1 MSVITI
7 PSTPTTGRRGA
18 RRCTAGGAGS
28 IAASP
33 ATVLATSLA
42 ALLAA
47 SLAGCGG
54 GGGGGG
60 SELQVTVPTA
70 VRAVAAS
77 AGSDATAA
85 NLGNLGGWLARAVL
99 STASEG
105 VLDITGVRES
115 PQSSGVANSALRAP
129 VMGMPAHVLRAVARL
144 GAPFAATREKP
155 SATSVDTQ
163 PCENEGGSFTVTFD
177 DADNSTVLSTGDLL
191 TLAVTNCVL
200 DSTTPIA
207 NGSVTLKLNGV
218 EINGRNE
225 VTAIDADVT
234 FSNFALAGYGS
245 YSGAARFWTKPQA
258 GGERSRMS
266 FLGTSVTLAGATIV
280 YDFDVYALSTAST
293 NTFEVDGG
301 IGIAG
306 QTYSVVASG
315 SMSGT
320 VLGPPSTGTL
330 RLRDAAG
337 DSIQLSARSALL
349 FDLDFFPSGATAPT
363 ASLPG
368 LRWAD
373 YLGTPQ

>member
-28 IAASP
+28 IVASLAASP
-33 ATVLATSLA
+33 ATVLA

-54 GGGGGG
+54 GGGGS

-85 NLGNLGGWLARAVL
+85 NLGSLGGWLARAVL

-115 PQSSGVANSALRAP
+115 PQSSGIANSALRAP
-129 VMGMPAHVLRAVARL
+129 VMGMPAHVLRAVVRL
-144 GAPFAATREKP
+144 GAPFAAAREKP
-155 SATSVDTQ
+155 SAISVDTQ

-177 DADNSTVLSTGDLL
+177 DADNSTVLSTGDSL
-191 TLAVTNCVL
+191 TLTVSNCVL

-245 YSGAARFWTKPQA
+245 YSGAARFWTKPQT
-258 GGERSRMS
+258 GGERSRVS

-337 DSIQLSARSALL
+337 DSVQLSARSALL

-373 YLGTPQ
+373 YLGAPQ

>member
-1 MSVITI
+1 MSTTI
-7 PSTPTTGRRGA
+7 HRRGA
-18 RRCTAGGAGS
+18 IPLTALC
-28 IAASP
+28 AA
-33 ATVLATSLA
+33 AV
-42 ALLAA
+42 AA
-47 SLAGCGG
+47 SLVGCGG
-54 GGGGGG
+54 GGGGS

-115 PQSSGVANSALRAP
+115 PQSSIAANTSTRTGTAPRAP
-129 VMGMPAHVLRAVARL
+129 VMGMPAHVLRAVVRL
-144 GAPFAATREKP
+144 GAPFAITREKP
-155 SATSVDTQ
+155 SAISVDTQ
-163 PCENEGGSFTVTFD
+163 ACENEGGTFTVTFD
-177 DADNSTVLSTGDLL
+177 DADNSTVLSAGDAL
-191 TLAVTNCVL
+191 TLDATNCVL
-200 DSTTPIA
+200 DATTPVA
-207 NGSVTLKLNGV
+207 NGSVTLTLNGV

-225 VTAIDADVT
+225 VTAIDASVG
-234 FSNFALAGYGS
+234 FSNFALAGYGN
-245 YSGAARFWTKPQA
+245 YSGAARFWTKPAA
-258 GGERSRMS
+258 GGERSRVS
-266 FLGTSVTLAGATIV
+266 FMGTSVTLAGATVV

-293 NTFEVDGG
+293 NTFEIDGG
-301 IGIAG
+301 IGIGG

-320 VLGPPSTGTL
+320 VSGPPATGTL

-337 DSIQLSARSALL
+337 DSILLSAKSALL
-349 FDLDFFPSGATAPT
+349 FDLDFFPSGATTAT